1 MTGGEAQIS
10 TTSRIVRNPDV
21 TYRDLEEGGVLLH
34 LQSGAYHGLNSTGSA
49 IWNLLDGE
57 PTLGDVVARLGSRLD
72 EVPPN
77 LERDVAGFLEGLRTR
92 DLVRVQEA

>member
-1 MTGGEAQIS
+1 MTDANAPIK
-10 TTSRIVRNPDV
+10 TTSRILRNPDV

-72 EVPPN
+72 EVPPS
-77 LERDVAGFLEGLRTR
+77 LEQDVAGFLEGLRRR
-92 DLVRVQEA
+92 DLVTVKEP